1 MNIKKT
7 PDAGPAGRR
16 VRRFLMGCFLR
27 ISKPGKLP
35 VFLPLPFSLFLPA
48 YPRRAI
54 RAVFGPA
61 GLRREHGPAL
71 DAVFH
76 LVPAPADLGAQG
88 RIQQ

>member
-1 MNIKKT
+1 MRK
-7 PDAGPAGRR
+7 RR
-16 VRRFLMGCFLR
+16 AQGQQAAASGAF
-27 ISKPGKLP
+27 
-35 VFLPLPFSLFLPA
+35 

-76 LVPAPADLGAQG
+76 LVPAPADLGVQG